1 MGLGVVGRPGPFLSP
16 CPCRACFSPSHSH
29 PERTLAIGDATTL
42 MGGQVSGG
50 VGGWRGR
57 ASMGRGSFLLG
68 SEAGREFLGFRKAVS
83 AIIQKRANT
92 VSGVK
97 YANS

>member
-1 MGLGVVGRPGPFLSP
+1 MGLGAVGRPGPFLSP

-29 PERTLAIGDATTL
+29 PERTLAIGDAATL

-50 VGGWRGR
+50 GGGV